1 MPLYHSKLI
10 VTSSDRGILED
21 HVISTSQEGTILSI
35 QPLANF
41 PDKEGIQ
48 SFEGIIVPGF
58 INAHCHLELS
68 HMKAMIPTGTGLVEF
83 IRQIVTRRNFNS
95 ELIAPSIH
103 AADDEMYKQGIV
115 AVGDISNVPDT
126 FEVKQ
131 HSKLRYHT
139 FVEAFDLMQADKAQE
154 EMDKSFQVFNQLK
167 GPAGHKKAIVP
178 HATYS
183 VSDKLFGLIRSLNQT
198 DVTTSI
204 HHQETDAENE
214 FISTRTGLL
223 VNFFQGFGLNLDQ
236 YIPTNLLASSV
247 PVRYMSS
254 DQKTLLVHNTMS
266 TPEDIET
273 IESWNKDAY
282 WVTCPNANL
291 YIENRLPHYQY
302 WLDKGSKLC
311 LGTDSLASNWQLSIL
326 EEMKTIQKY
335 QSYVP
340 FSELIKW
347 ATINGAVSLGFDKD
361 LGSIEPGKT
370 PGLVHID
377 HFDFDDFTFSSNS
390 RSHRII

>member
-10 VTSSDRGILED
+10 VTSSDRGVLKD
-21 HVISTSQEGTILSI
+21 HVISTTPEGTILSI
-35 QPLANF
+35 LPLANY
-41 PDKEGIQ
+41 PDKGDMR

-83 IRQIVTRRNFNS
+83 IRQIVTRRNSNP
-95 ELIAPSIH
+95 ERIAPAIH
-103 AADDEMYKQGIV
+103 AADHEMYTQGIV
-115 AVGDISNVPDT
+115 AVGDISNGSDA
-126 FEVKQ
+126 FETKH
-131 HSKLRYHT
+131 HSKLLYHT

-154 EMDKSFQVFNQLK
+154 EMDKSFQVFNHLLT
-167 GPAGHKKAIVP
+167 PSSHKKSIVP

-183 VSDKLFGLIRSLNQT
+183 VSDKLFELIRSLNQS

-223 VNFFQGFGLNLDQ
+223 VNFFQGFGLNLDL
-236 YIPTNLLASSV
+236 YIPTNLPASSV
-247 PVRYMSS
+247 PVKYMSS

-266 TPEDIET
+266 GPTDIDRIET
-273 IESWNKDAY
+273 WNKNTY

-291 YIENRLPHYQY
+291 YIENRLPHYQF
-302 WLDKGSKLC
+302 WLDKGSKVC
-311 LGTDSLASNWQLSIL
+311 IGTDSLASNWQLSIL

-340 FSELIKW
+340 FTELIKW

-361 LGSIEPGKT
+361 VGSIEPGKT
-370 PGLVHID
+370 PGLVYID
-377 HFDFDDFTFSSNS
+377 NFDVDGFTFSSNS
-390 RSHRII
+390 RSYRII

>member
-1 MPLYHSKLI
+1 
-10 VTSSDRGILED
+10 
-21 HVISTSQEGTILSI
+21 
-35 QPLANF
+35 
-41 PDKEGIQ
+41 
-48 SFEGIIVPGF
+48 
-58 INAHCHLELS
+58 
-68 HMKAMIPTGTGLVEF
+68 
-83 IRQIVTRRNFNS
+83 
-95 ELIAPSIH
+95 
-103 AADDEMYKQGIV
+103 
-115 AVGDISNVPDT
+115 
-126 FEVKQ
+126 
-131 HSKLRYHT
+131 YHT
-139 FVEAFDLMQADKAQE
+139 FVEAFDLMQVNKAQE
-154 EMDKSFQVFNQLK
+154 EIDRAIQVYNQIL
-167 GPAGHKKAIVP
+167 GTSGHKKAIVP

-183 VSDKLFGLIRSLNQT
+183 VSDKLFGLIRSLNQM

-223 VNFFQGFGLNLDQ
+223 VNFFQGFGLDLDQ

-247 PVRYMSS
+247 PVKYMSF

-266 TPEDIET
+266 TPSDIER
-273 IESWNKDAY
+273 IEAWNKNVY

-291 YIENRLPHYQY
+291 FIENRLPHYQY

-340 FSELIKW
+340 FNELIKW

-377 HFDFDDFTFSSNS
+377 HFDFNEFTFSSNS
-390 RSHRII
+390 RSYRII